1 MGKIPID
8 RFGEVDPLHPTVMA
22 YAKKLNLNEMHF
34 RNIIDDSLTPALND
48 FDKDGEYRKGV
59 GRNGQPMKRATT
71 CEELM
76 NVFTYETAPST
87 YVAITTGARKSITNN
102 EAKTLELWEA
112 NAEQTEKIR
121 YVDSSREMEKYL
133 REEKNK
139 LQSKVWELEEKL
151 NPQTPEELEEEGWE
165 HNPYIDD
172 IDDEEEEELEEEIEE
187 EEEY

>member
-1 MGKIPID
+1 
-8 RFGEVDPLHPTVMA
+8 
-22 YAKKLNLNEMHF
+22 
-34 RNIIDDSLTPALND
+34 
-48 FDKDGEYRKGV
+48 
-59 GRNGQPMKRATT
+59 MK
-71 CEELM
+71 
-76 NVFTYETAPST
+76 
-87 YVAITTGARKSITNN
+87 
-102 EAKTLELWEA
+102 
-112 NAEQTEKIR
+112 QKIR

-151 NPQTPEELEEEGWE
+151 NPKTPEELEEEGWE